1 MDEMINKVIHAKI
14 EDVID
19 DLPEIDLLLTD
30 PPYGIGESGGKSKS
44 RGKLANAD
52 KYTEYNWDI
61 LIKQEIIDKLI
72 SKANQAVIWGGN
84 YYKLQTSSCWLI
96 WNKLLPENDFAD
108 CEMAW
113 TNLPGAVRKIDYL
126 WNGMIKEVPEKRF
139 HPTQKPEAVMNFCL
153 DQFEKK
159 MKRKP
164 KLVLDPF
171 AGSGTTLVCCKKRGI
186 DYIGVEMIEEYVDII
201 NKRLSQETLF

>member
-1 MDEMINKVIHAKI
+1 MINTVIHGKI

-19 DLPEIDLLLTD
+19 QLPEIDLLLTD

-52 KYTEYNWDI
+52 KYTEHNWDI
-61 LIKQEIIDKLI
+61 LVPETIMTKIRE
-72 SKANQAVIWGGN
+72 KAKYSIIWGGN
-84 YYKLQTSSCWLI
+84 YY
-96 WNKLLPENDFAD
+96 LLPPSSNWIIWDKKLPPNDFAD

-113 TNLPGAVRKIDYL
+113 TNLPGAIRKVEYL
-126 WNGMIKEVPEKRF
+126 WNGMMKANPESRF
-139 HPTQKPEAVMNFCL
+139 HPTQKPEAVINFCL

-159 MKRKP
+159 IKRKP

-171 AGSGTTLVCCKKRGI
+171 AGSGTTLVCCQKRGI
-186 DYIGVEMIEEYVDII
+186 DYIGVEMIDEYVDII
-201 NKRLSQETLF
+201 NQRLSQQALF